1 MLHPITF
8 QYTFEEYAEALTAI
22 QKTTRQIL
30 KPKTGLTGHLW
41 MIATVAAF
49 YVALQISTD
58 DRKGASLISAILAPF
73 LPWLVF
79 FIFAAVHIRRLNRN
93 QFRAM
98 WDADPT
104 VHTPRTLTPYA
115 EGIAIADPFSQTHA
129 RWQAFVA
136 FDETKDL
143 FLLYVGRFMP
153 YIIPKRAFPTQAEV
167 DQFRALCQHSI
178 SPRPAAFPILPP
190 TSTQPIPPPLPPP

>member
-1 MLHPITF
+1 MTPPITF
-8 QYTFEEYAEALTAI
+8 QYTFDEYAEALTAI

-30 KPKTGLTGHLW
+30 TPKTGVTGFLW

-49 YVALQISTD
+49 YVALHISTD
-58 DRKGASLISAILAPF
+58 DRTGASLVWAILAPF
-73 LPWLVF
+73 LPCLIFFVF
-79 FIFAAVHIRRLNRN
+79 ATIHIRRLHRN

-98 WDADPT
+98 WEADPT

-136 FDETKDL
+136 FDETTNL

-153 YIIPKRAFPTQAEV
+153 YIIPKRAFPTQQDA

-178 SPRPAAFPILPP
+178 SRPQTAFPILPP
-190 TSTQPIPPPLPPP
+190 TPPPLPPA